1 MILLKYY
8 VDYIHK
14 TQECEQIP
22 NYSKINDESSIGEGT
37 KWSGNN
43 GKWWTYWCNMAFKL
57 VWAFAI
63 DFPFFCNEK

>member
-1 MILLKYY
+1 MVIIVDALEIHRDSENKNKIFMILLKYY

-43 GKWWTYWCNMAFKL
+43 GK
-57 VWAFAI
+57 
-63 DFPFFCNEK
+63 

>member
-43 GKWWTYWCNMAFKL
+43 GK
-57 VWAFAI
+57 
-63 DFPFFCNEK
+63 